1 MKLLRV
7 EHAGDG
13 VHKYKAVFLQENGRT
28 KTTNF
33 GAVGY
38 SDYTKHKDK
47 HRRELYLDRHRTT
60 ENWNDPT
67 TAGALSKYLL
77 WGDSTSFEQN
87 LAHYKSHF
95 QL

>member
-38 SDYTKHKDK
+38 SDYLHHKSK
-47 HRRELYLDRHRTT
+47 ERRRLYLDRHRHREDWT
-60 ENWNDPT
+60 DPT
-67 TAGALSKYLL
+67 RAGTLSAFLL
-77 WGDSTSFEQN
+77 WGESTSFDQN

-95 QL
+95 HL